1 MMSGIPPMAPVL
13 VAPVLVALGFGV
25 LLWSPPRAWQR
36 LQIVVGRPRVTRS
49 SNRMAFLAAGAP
61 VAALVLGGLSAAV
74 AAGIVVALV
83 MWIRRRRQAE
93 KRFDRRLDDLLLA
106 LSLMISELS
115 VGAPPVHACEVAVAE
130 LRRRTADGG
139 RGCSEIAD
147 GLEAMASR
155 ASLGGSA
162 IADPE
167 PTPGSEDASG
177 AASWHRIG
185 VAWQTA
191 EQYGLPMV
199 DTLAALRSDLRSRRG
214 FADRTRAGLSGPR
227 ATAMVLAG
235 LPLLG
240 IALGQATGAGP
251 IQVLLGGGLGG
262 VLLMVG
268 TVLAAAGVA
277 WSERITGKVLAR

>member
-1 MMSGIPPMAPVL
+1 MMSIPPLTPLLA
-13 VAPVLVALGFGV
+13 ALGFGV
-25 LLWSPPRAWQR
+25 LLWSPPPAGRR
-36 LQIVVGRPRVTRS
+36 LRVVVGRSRTARS
-49 SNRMAFLAAGAP
+49 SNPAVLLAVGAP
-61 VAALVLGGLSAAV
+61 AAALVVGGLPAAV
-74 AAGIVVALV
+74 AAAIVVAV
-83 MWIRRRRQAE
+83 VVWIRRRRLAE
-93 KRFDRRLDDLLLA
+93 KKFDRQLDDLLLA
-106 LSLMISELS
+106 LSLMIAELS
-115 VGAPPVHACEVAVAE
+115 VGAPPVHACEVAAAE
-130 LRRRTADGG
+130 LRRRTVGDP

-162 IADPE
+162 IEGGEPDPE
-167 PTPGSEDASG
+167 TTPGSEVGSG
-177 AASWHRIG
+177 AASWRRIG

-199 DTLAALRSDLRSRRG
+199 DMLAALRSDLRSRRG

-262 VLLMVG
+262 ILLVAG

>member
-1 MMSGIPPMAPVL
+1 MTSSIPPLAPV
-13 VAPVLVALGFGV
+13 VAALGFGV
-25 LLWSPPRAWQR
+25 LLWSPRRADLR
-36 LQIVVGRPRVTRS
+36 LRVVVDRPRVTRP
-49 SNRMAFLAAGAP
+49 SNPQALLVAGAP
-61 VAALVLGGLSAAV
+61 VVALAVGGLPAAV
-74 AAGIVVALV
+74 SAGIVVALV
-83 MWIRRRRQAE
+83 AWIRRRRLAE
-93 KRFDRRLDDLLLA
+93 RRFDRRLDDLLLA

-130 LRRRTADGG
+130 LRRRMSGDG
-139 RGCSEIAD
+139 RGSSEIAD

-162 IADPE
+162 IGRGDSE
-167 PTPGSEDASG
+167 PNGAPGSEVESD
-177 AASWHRIG
+177 AASWRRIG
-185 VAWQTA
+185 IAWQTA

-199 DTLAALRSDLRSRRG
+199 DMLAALRSDLRSRRG

-262 VLLMVG
+262 ILLMVG
-268 TVLAAAGVA
+268 TALAAAGVT

>member
-1 MMSGIPPMAPVL
+1 MMAAVPPLAPVL
-13 VAPVLVALGFGV
+13 AALGFGV
-25 LLWSPPRAWQR
+25 LLWSPLRAGHR
-36 LQIVVGRPRVTRS
+36 LRVVVGRPRVPRS
-49 SNRMAFLAAGAP
+49 SNPTALVAASAP

-74 AAGIVVALV
+74 AAGIVVTLV
-83 MWIRRRRQAE
+83 VWIRRRRRAE
-93 KRFDRRLDDLLLA
+93 TGFDRRLDDLLLA

-130 LRRRTADGG
+130 LRRRTSGG
-139 RGCSEIAD
+139 GLGCSEIAD

-155 ASLGGSA
+155 ASLGGAA
-162 IADPE
+162 IAE
-167 PTPGSEDASG
+167 PDTAPGSEDASG
-177 AASWHRIG
+177 AASWRRIG

-199 DTLAALRSDLRSRRG
+199 DTLAALRADLRSRRG

-240 IALGQATGAGP
+240 VALGQATGAGP

-262 VLLMVG
+262 ILLMIG
-268 TVLAAAGVA
+268 TALAAAGVA